1 MAGKGSVEKRGENT
15 WRLIVSAG
23 MKDDKQVKK
32 KKSVTTTVSCP
43 ESSCRGCSKVSRC
56 KARKEVEKL
65 LAEFVLEI
73 EKGVY
78 FEPTKLT
85 FKDFADRWLRDYAE
99 KELAPTT
106 TFRYRQLLDS
116 RIYPAMGHLA
126 VEKITPV
133 HLMEFY
139 ANIQEEGIR
148 LDGKAGKLSPTTIR
162 HHHRLIS
169 SILNTAVQWQVLST
183 NPAARIKPP
192 RVPKK
197 IAGCYDEQQTAS
209 LLAAMENEPFKY
221 QVAIA
226 LAIDTGV
233 REGELMGLTWP
244 AVDFENNTIEI
255 LQSAQYLPGKGNFT
269 KLPKNETSLRIV
281 SITPSVMALLR
292 RYKAHQAARQLKA
305 GDLWQGTE
313 RLFTTWD
320 GRPTHTY
327 SIGTWFAKFLKR
339 TTFHK
344 PCNMPISKEAT
355 CPHCNKPIKE
365 KDVYRLPP
373 LPFHG
378 LRHTAATLL
387 ISTGM
392 DSKTVS
398 GRFGHSNIGTTY
410 DIYGHYLKSADR
422 EAADRIEQVYQRM
435 KGNDKETKKE
445 QA

>member
-1 MAGKGSVEKRGENT
+1 MAGKGSIEKRGENT
-15 WRLIVSAG
+15 WRLIVSVG
-23 MKDDKQVKK
+23 MKDNKQVKK

-43 ESSCRGCSKVSRC
+43 ESSCRNCSKVSRC
-56 KARKEVEKL
+56 KARKEVEKA

-99 KELAPTT
+99 KDLEPKTVAGYKEKLT
-106 TFRYRQLLDS
+106 
-116 RIYPAMGHLA
+116 RILQAMGHL
-126 VEKITPV
+126 KIEQIRPT

-139 ANIQEEGIR
+139 GNLQEDGVR
-148 LDGKAGKLSPTTIR
+148 LDGKPGGLSPNNIR
-162 HHHRLIS
+162 HHHRVIS
-169 SILNTAVQWQVLST
+169 TILSDAVQWQVLST
-183 NPAARIKPP
+183 NPAARVKPP
-192 RVPKK
+192 KVPKK
-197 IAGCYDEQQTAS
+197 KAGCYDEEQTAA
-209 LLAAMENEPFKY
+209 LLAALEHAPFKY

-255 LQSAQYLPGKGNFT
+255 LQSAQYLPGKGDFT
-269 KLPKNETSLRIV
+269 KLPKNETSQRVI
-281 SITPSVMALLR
+281 SITPSVMVLLKQ
-292 RYKAHQAARQLKA
+292 YKAHQAAQQLKV
-305 GDLWQGTE
+305 GDLWQRTE

-327 SIGTWFAKFLKR
+327 TIGAWFAKFLKR

-344 PCNMPISKEAT
+344 PCNMVIGKETT
-355 CPHCNKPIKE
+355 CPHCNKLIKE

-378 LRHTAATLL
+378 LRHTAATML
-387 ISTGM
+387 INTGM
-392 DSKTVS
+392 SAKAVS

-435 KGNDKETKKE
+435 KGIDKETKKE